1 VLVTHDHRI
10 LDIADRVVHLEDGR
24 LTSFTEGVAAS
35 TRLLMGMLARR
46 HRKGDLQRRP
56 MELPAEGFRA
66 LLEQATRES
75 RQFLE
80 ATSLA
85 ESDAFESMLEEALA
99 AFTFRFGQLMDVE
112 RASLFLV
119 DAEGQELWLK
129 VAQEEGGKPLHVRM
143 PLGRWIASEVAKTR
157 KPLRV
162 SEAYSHPLFN
172 AEVDRGSGFR
182 TRSILCVPVLD
193 RQGAVFAVAELLN
206 RCDGEPFDEVDERRF
221 AEFTSSIGVVLESW
235 VEMERRRR
243 R

>member
-1 VLVTHDHRI
+1 
-10 LDIADRVVHLEDGR
+10 
-24 LTSFTEGVAAS
+24 
-35 TRLLMGMLARR
+35 
-46 HRKGDLQRRP
+46 
-56 MELPAEGFRA
+56 
-66 LLEQATRES
+66 
-75 RQFLE
+75 
-80 ATSLA
+80 
-85 ESDAFESMLEEALA
+85 MLEEALA

-119 DAEGQELWLK
+119 DAERQELWLK

-143 PLGRWIASEVAKTR
+143 SLGRGIASEVAKAR

-162 SEAYSHPLFN
+162 SDAYSHLLFN
-172 AEVDRGSGFR
+172 AEVDRGSGIR

-221 AEFTSSIGVVLESW
+221 VEFTSSLGVVLESW